1 MAIHPYPSHLEQ
13 QWTQPDGQI
22 VTLRPIRPEDAE
34 MEQAFVRMLSD
45 ESKHYRFMDTLRE
58 LTPSMLA
65 RFTQIDYDR
74 DMALIATIREHHK
87 TRQIGVAR
95 YVPKPDG
102 ETVEFALV
110 VADDWHK
117 RGIGRKLMVE
127 LIAVARKKG
136 YRTMIG
142 DVLAMNTRMFRL
154 VGSLGFTTQPHPDDP
169 TVKRVAYV
177 LGGKQRADQSDRRSP
192 PRTA

>member
-1 MAIHPYPSHLEQ
+1 MSAPSGE
-13 QWTQPDGQI
+13 P
-22 VTLRPIRPEDAE
+22 TLRLYPDQP
-34 MEQAFVRMLSD
+34 
-45 ESKHYRFMDTLRE
+45 
-58 LTPSMLA
+58 
-65 RFTQIDYDR
+65 
-74 DMALIATIREHHK
+74 
-87 TRQIGVAR
+87 GR
-95 YVPKPDG
+95 Y
-102 ETVEFALV
+102 TVEFALV